1 MPFSASRCSQ
11 QQSRHHSRCRAN
23 ATAGRQCIS
32 QDLGRT
38 ATEGSLI
45 LLLSTVPEAILETVL
60 SRCVETALRPEAKQQ
75 STPEEE
81 AILSALKECL
91 ITKKGQDLAAAF
103 RLARAV
109 QEILSEI
116 RERIASEHEDLLR
129 KETARYK
136 QASDNSSWFE
146 ERAGQVKALVEAG
159 ALRERERVLQAI
171 FDAVGGAL
179 RAQHGLPV
187 QDPVVAALSR
197 KFSAKELL
205 RCLDTL
211 ELLRRRLALGVQE
224 SLAFESGF
232 LEMIT
237 VHESSHSATSSAET
251 SLE

>member
-1 MPFSASRCSQ
+1 M
-11 QQSRHHSRCRAN
+11 
-23 ATAGRQCIS
+23 
-32 QDLGRT
+32 
-38 ATEGSLI
+38 
-45 LLLSTVPEAILETVL
+45 
-60 SRCVETALRPEAKQQ
+60 
-75 STPEEE
+75 
-81 AILSALKECL
+81 
-91 ITKKGQDLAAAF
+91 
-103 RLARAV
+103 ARAV

-129 KETARYK
+129 KETRYK

-171 FDAVGGAL
+171 FEAVGGAL
-179 RAQHGLPV
+179 RAQHGSRPIR
-187 QDPVVAALSR
+187 LSLLYLKSSR
-197 KFSAKELL
+197 QKTL

-237 VHESSHSATSSAET
+237 VHESSHSAT
-251 SLE
+251 LKR